1 LVLIVD
7 TPALTALLPVV
18 LLIVLGFIAAKVD
31 WVRPAAVKDLTN
43 LVFYILTP
51 ALLFRTMA
59 SVKLGELDFSP
70 ILVYFLAVGLVFVGT
85 MLVFGF
91 NTLAAARALAH
102 TFSNNVM
109 IGIPLVGLVY
119 GQEGL
124 VTLLTLISVH
134 ALVLLG
140 SGTVVFE
147 LAQARQFSSEGRPQG
162 LARTLGQAIKNSVI
176 HPIPLPIIAGLL
188 YAQTGWGIP
197 GVVDK
202 PLQLLGSALGPMA
215 LLLVGITLA
224 YSKLGRMIRPA
235 MRIAV
240 VKTVVHPILFLGV
253 AWLLGLRGIPMA
265 AMALAAGLPVG
276 ANVYIFSQRYGV
288 AQEEVTACIALST
301 GLSLFTLPVVLLV
314 LERLR

>member
-1 LVLIVD
+1 M
-7 TPALTALLPVV
+7 TALLPVV

-224 YSKLGRMIRPA
+224 YSKLGSMIRPA

-288 AQEEVTACIALST
+288 AQEEVTASIALST

>member
-1 LVLIVD
+1 MIVD

-18 LLIVLGFIAAKVD
+18 LLIVLGFITAKLD

-188 YAQTGWGIP
+188 YAQTGCGIP

-224 YSKLGRMIRPA
+224 YSKLGSMIRPA

-276 ANVYIFSQRYGV
+276 TNVYIFSQRYGV

>member
-1 LVLIVD
+1 M
-7 TPALTALLPVV
+7 TALLPVV
-18 LLIVLGFIAAKVD
+18 LLIVLGFITAKLD

-188 YAQTGWGIP
+188 YAQIGWGIP

-224 YSKLGRMIRPA
+224 YSKLGSMIRPA
-235 MRIAV
+235 MRIV
-240 VKTVVHPILFLGV
+240 DVHPG
-253 AWLLGLRGIPMA
+253 GLHRHDGADHRLPGRD
-265 AMALAAGLPVG
+265 AAGREGRGDRQGRSGRCRRPG
-276 ANVYIFSQRYGV
+276 ARRCRHQ
-288 AQEEVTACIALST
+288 
-301 GLSLFTLPVVLLV
+301 
-314 LERLR
+314 

>member
-1 LVLIVD
+1 MIVD

-18 LLIVLGFIAAKVD
+18 LLIVLGFIAAKLD

-51 ALLFRTMA
+51 ALLFCTMA

-224 YSKLGRMIRPA
+224 YSKLGSMIRPA

>member
-1 LVLIVD
+1 MIVD

-18 LLIVLGFIAAKVD
+18 LLIVLGFIAAKLD

-224 YSKLGRMIRPA
+224 YSKLGSMIRPA

>member
-1 LVLIVD
+1 MIVD

-18 LLIVLGFIAAKVD
+18 LLIVLGFITAKLD

-188 YAQTGWGIP
+188 YAQTSWGIP

-224 YSKLGRMIRPA
+224 YSKLGSMIRPA

>member
-1 LVLIVD
+1 MTRTVLIIG
-7 TPALTALLPVV
+7 ASRG
-18 LLIVLGFIAAKVD
+18 LG
-31 WVRPAAVKDLTN
+31 
-43 LVFYILTP
+43 
-51 ALLFRTMA
+51 
-59 SVKLGELDFSP
+59 LGL
-70 ILVYFLAVGLVFVGT
+70 
-85 MLVFGF
+85 
-91 NTLAAARALAH
+91 
-102 TFSNNVM
+102 
-109 IGIPLVGLVY
+109 
-119 GQEGL
+119 
-124 VTLLTLISVH
+124 
-134 ALVLLG
+134 
-140 SGTVVFE
+140 
-147 LAQARQFSSEGRPQG
+147 ARQFSSEGRPQG

-188 YAQTGWGIP
+188 YAQIGWGIP

-224 YSKLGRMIRPA
+224 YSKLGSMIRPA

-301 GLSLFTLPVVLLV
+301 GLSLFTLPVVLLM

>member
-1 LVLIVD
+1 M
-7 TPALTALLPVV
+7 TALLPVV

-188 YAQTGWGIP
+188 YAQTGLGIP

-224 YSKLGRMIRPA
+224 YSKLGSMIRPA

-276 ANVYIFSQRYGV
+276 TNVYIFSQRYGV

>member
-1 LVLIVD
+1 MIVD

-18 LLIVLGFIAAKVD
+18 LLIVLGFIAAKLD

-43 LVFYILTP
+43 LVFYTLTP

-85 MLVFGF
+85 MLVYGF

-224 YSKLGRMIRPA
+224 YSKLGSMIRPA

>member
-1 LVLIVD
+1 MD

-18 LLIVLGFIAAKVD
+18 LLIVLGFITAKLD

-224 YSKLGRMIRPA
+224 YSKLGSMIRPA

>member
-1 LVLIVD
+1 LIVD

-224 YSKLGRMIRPA
+224 YSKLGSMIRPA

>member
-1 LVLIVD
+1 MD

-224 YSKLGRMIRPA
+224 YSKLGSMIRPA

>member
-1 LVLIVD
+1 
-7 TPALTALLPVV
+7 
-18 LLIVLGFIAAKVD
+18 
-31 WVRPAAVKDLTN
+31 
-43 LVFYILTP
+43 
-51 ALLFRTMA
+51 
-59 SVKLGELDFSP
+59 
-70 ILVYFLAVGLVFVGT
+70 VFVGT

-162 LARTLGQAIKNSVI
+162 MARTLGQAIKNSVI

-224 YSKLGRMIRPA
+224 YSKLGSMIRPA

>member
-1 LVLIVD
+1 MIVD

-224 YSKLGRMIRPA
+224 YSKLGSMIRPA

>member
-1 LVLIVD
+1 M
-7 TPALTALLPVV
+7 TALLPVV
-18 LLIVLGFIAAKVD
+18 LLIVLGFIAAKLD

-43 LVFYILTP
+43 LVFYTLTP

-85 MLVFGF
+85 MLVYGF

-224 YSKLGRMIRPA
+224 YSKLGSMIRPA

>member
-1 LVLIVD
+1 MD

-18 LLIVLGFIAAKVD
+18 LLIVLGFIAAKLD

-43 LVFYILTP
+43 LVFYTLTP

-85 MLVFGF
+85 MLVYGF

-224 YSKLGRMIRPA
+224 YSKLGSMIRPA

>member
-1 LVLIVD
+1 M
-7 TPALTALLPVV
+7 TALLPVV

-31 WVRPAAVKDLTN
+31 WVRPATVKDLTN

-224 YSKLGRMIRPA
+224 YSKLGSMIRPA

>member
-1 LVLIVD
+1 MD

-18 LLIVLGFIAAKVD
+18 LLIVLGFIAAKLD

-224 YSKLGRMIRPA
+224 YSKLGSMIRPA

>member
-1 LVLIVD
+1 MD

-18 LLIVLGFIAAKVD
+18 LLIVLGFIAAKLD

-43 LVFYILTP
+43 LVFYTLTP

-85 MLVFGF
+85 MLVYGF

-224 YSKLGRMIRPA
+224 YSKLGSMIRPA

-301 GLSLFTLPVVLLV
+301 GLSLFTLPVLLLV

>member
-18 LLIVLGFIAAKVD
+18 LLIVLGFIAAKLD

-224 YSKLGRMIRPA
+224 YSKLGSMIRPA